1 MGEIVLWTLVRI
13 TICIPLIWILKDYL
27 STQLWWSMS
36 LVVIFVFVFYPA
48 VISYRQFQD
57 KNKKIIED
65 TICSSC
71 KHFDET
77 AVLCMKLDKHP
88 TEDYIP
94 CDGLEWEPI
103 NKNG

>member
-57 KNKKIIED
+57 KNKNIIED

>member
-1 MGEIVLWTLVRI
+1 MCEIVLCTLVRI
-13 TICIPLIWILKDYL
+13 TISIPLIWILKDYL

>member
-1 MGEIVLWTLVRI
+1 MGENVFWTLVRI
-13 TICIPLIWILKDYL
+13 TISIPLIWILKAYI
-27 STQLWWSMS
+27 STQLWWSIS

-48 VISYRQFQD
+48 VIRHRQFQD

-77 AVLCMKLDKHP
+77 AVLCMKLDIHP
-88 TEDYIP
+88 TENYIP
-94 CDGLEWEPI
+94 CDGLEWEPV
-103 NKNG
+103 N

>member
-1 MGEIVLWTLVRI
+1 MGENVFWTLVRI
-13 TICIPLIWILKDYL
+13 TISIPLIWILKAYI
-27 STQLWWSMS
+27 STQLWWSIS

-48 VISYRQFQD
+48 VIRHRQFQD

-77 AVLCMKLDKHP
+77 AVLCMKLDIHP
-88 TEDYIP
+88 TEDYTP
-94 CDGLEWEPI
+94 CDGLEWEPVK
-103 NKNG
+103 KNS